1 MSQTALFIPDV
12 KKNNLAGKDSV
23 ETELRMIP
31 PSIPPSLLLVGP
43 SKQINSAQHI
53 IDLRLIPFTGIKTD
67 T

>member
-12 KKNNLAGKDSV
+12 KQNNLAGKDSV
-23 ETELRMIP
+23 ELRMIP
-31 PSIPPSLLLVGP
+31 PSLPPVGP

>member
-23 ETELRMIP
+23 ETELRM
-31 PSIPPSLLLVGP
+31 IPPSLLLVGP

>member
-1 MSQTALFIPDV
+1 MVSQTALFIPDV

-23 ETELRMIP
+23 ETELRTD
-31 PSIPPSLLLVGP
+31 PSLSLSLLLVGP